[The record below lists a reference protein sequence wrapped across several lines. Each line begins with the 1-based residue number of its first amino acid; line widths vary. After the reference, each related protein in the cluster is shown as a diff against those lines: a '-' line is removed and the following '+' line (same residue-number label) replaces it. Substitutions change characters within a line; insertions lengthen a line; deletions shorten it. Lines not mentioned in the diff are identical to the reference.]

1 MNFFEP
7 FKITRALKDH
17 SFTDDKQL
25 NNFYHFN
32 VMVNAMALVTSF
44 GEKVNNLSVGKKLTS
59 GFIIVLCIML
69 LIAGAGIYGFR
80 QVDENARKETL
91 TVSIVTAL
99 NEARINRTIFQL
111 TGEEKYA
118 ELNAS
123 ALRQVGEQLASL
135 SQFNMDTEGRARF
148 AAMQTNLQTYLGVR
162 DKYIQTLRQRNTL
175 AADLHE
181 QWPSQFIEQASAY
194 SEQADASPQAAM
206 LAARLAAK
214 AQQIRSAVDA
224 LITRGDRETLNK
236 LNELLGSID
245 TTAAQLGASTR
256 DTPLPWLSALTDQTR
271 MLHSSAALF
280 VSASGDQQTQST
292 ALSNAATALNETVAD
307 FHEFRKMRMANSISH
322 VETLMLAGTLAG
334 VLFGLI
340 VAAFIT
346 RNITRPLRET
356 LAVANRIAQGDLTV
370 TVSSLRRDEPGLLMQ
385 AVGTMN
391 DSLKSI
397 ITRVRHGVDNVSRA
411 SSEIA
416 AGNIDL
422 SSRTEEQS
430 AAVVQTAA
438 SMEELTST
446 VKETAGN
453 AQQASQLAA
462 QASTNADRGGKVVN
476 EVVETMRNIQASS
489 GKIADIIS
497 VINGIA
503 FQTNI
508 LALNAAVEAA
518 RAGEQGRG
526 FAVVAGEVRTLASR
540 SATAAKEIG
549 ALITEANQRVENG
562 AQLVASA
569 GEAMEDIVGSVAK
582 VREIMD
588 EIARACTE
596 QSRGIAQIGQ
606 AMSEMD
612 TTTQQNAALVE
623 ESSAAASSLEEQA
636 RELEQMVAIFN
647 VGTSA
652 PRRAEPAAVPV
663 AAPAPKAL
671 AVAGAQ
677 GEWEHF

>member
-1 MNFFEP
+1 M
-7 FKITRALKDH
+7 
-17 SFTDDKQL
+17 
-25 NNFYHFN
+25 
-32 VMVNAMALVTSF
+32 
-44 GEKVNNLSVGKKLTS
+44 
-59 GFIIVLCIML
+59 
-69 LIAGAGIYGFR
+69 
-80 QVDENARKETL
+80 
-91 TVSIVTAL
+91 
-99 NEARINRTIFQL
+99 
-111 TGEEKYA
+111 
-118 ELNAS
+118 
-123 ALRQVGEQLASL
+123 
-135 SQFNMDTEGRARF
+135 
-148 AAMQTNLQTYLGVR
+148 
-162 DKYIQTLRQRNTL
+162 
-175 AADLHE
+175 
-181 QWPSQFIEQASAY
+181 
-194 SEQADASPQAAM
+194 
-206 LAARLAAK
+206 
-214 AQQIRSAVDA
+214 
-224 LITRGDRETLNK
+224 
-236 LNELLGSID
+236 
-245 TTAAQLGASTR
+245 
-256 DTPLPWLSALTDQTR
+256 
-271 MLHSSAALF
+271 
-280 VSASGDQQTQST
+280 
-292 ALSNAATALNETVAD
+292 
-307 FHEFRKMRMANSISH
+307 
-322 VETLMLAGTLAG
+322 
-334 VLFGLI
+334 
-340 VAAFIT
+340 T

-356 LAVANRIAQGDLTV
+356 LDVANRIAQGDLTV

-462 QASTNADRGGKVVN
+462 QASSNADRGGKVVN

-569 GEAMEDIVGSVAK
+569 GEAMEDIVGSVAQ

-647 VGTSA
+647 VGTAAPRPSA
-652 PRRAEPAAVPV
+652 PAAAPV
-663 AAPAPKAL
+663 VMTAPAPKAL

-677 GEWEHF
+677 GDWEHF

>member
-1 MNFFEP
+1 
-7 FKITRALKDH
+7 
-17 SFTDDKQL
+17 
-25 NNFYHFN
+25 
-32 VMVNAMALVTSF
+32 
-44 GEKVNNLSVGKKLTS
+44 
-59 GFIIVLCIML
+59 
-69 LIAGAGIYGFR
+69 
-80 QVDENARKETL
+80 
-91 TVSIVTAL
+91 
-99 NEARINRTIFQL
+99 
-111 TGEEKYA
+111 
-118 ELNAS
+118 
-123 ALRQVGEQLASL
+123 
-135 SQFNMDTEGRARF
+135 
-148 AAMQTNLQTYLGVR
+148 
-162 DKYIQTLRQRNTL
+162 
-175 AADLHE
+175 
-181 QWPSQFIEQASAY
+181 
-194 SEQADASPQAAM
+194 
-206 LAARLAAK
+206 
-214 AQQIRSAVDA
+214 
-224 LITRGDRETLNK
+224 
-236 LNELLGSID
+236 
-245 TTAAQLGASTR
+245 
-256 DTPLPWLSALTDQTR
+256 
-271 MLHSSAALF
+271 
-280 VSASGDQQTQST
+280 
-292 ALSNAATALNETVAD
+292 
-307 FHEFRKMRMANSISH
+307 
-322 VETLMLAGTLAG
+322 
-334 VLFGLI
+334 
-340 VAAFIT
+340 
-346 RNITRPLRET
+346 
-356 LAVANRIAQGDLTV
+356 
-370 TVSSLRRDEPGLLMQ
+370 
-385 AVGTMN
+385 
-391 DSLKSI
+391 
-397 ITRVRHGVDNVSRA
+397 
-411 SSEIA
+411 
-416 AGNIDL
+416 
-422 SSRTEEQS
+422 
-430 AAVVQTAA
+430 
-438 SMEELTST
+438 
-446 VKETAGN
+446 AGN

>member
-1 MNFFEP
+1 
-7 FKITRALKDH
+7 
-17 SFTDDKQL
+17 
-25 NNFYHFN
+25 
-32 VMVNAMALVTSF
+32 MVNAMALVTSF

-224 LITRGDRETLNK
+224 LITHGDRETLNK

-292 ALSNAATALNETVAD
+292 ALSNAATALNETVSE

-322 VETLMLAGTLAG
+322 VETLMLSGTLAG

-416 AGNIDL
+416 AGNIVL
-422 SSRTEEQS
+422 SARTEEQ
-430 AAVVQTAA
+430 AASLGETAA
-438 SMEELTST
+438 SMEQLTST
-446 VKETAGN
+446 VKHTSDN
-453 AQQASQLAA
+453 
-462 QASTNADRGGKVVN
+462 THNADLLAGSMRESAQEGN
-476 EVVETMRNIQASS
+476 QIMEEAVESMMELESS
-489 GKIADIIS
+489 ARRIDSITGIIE
-497 VINGIA
+497 GIA

-526 FAVVAGEVRTLASR
+526 FAVVASEVRNLAQR
-540 SATAAKEIG
+540 SSAAAKEIKE
-549 ALITEANQRVENG
+549 LIEQSGTHITSGSEKVSR
-562 AQLVASA
+562 A
-569 GEAMEDIVGSVAK
+569 GESMKAIINSVNQVSVLMSELALS
-582 VREIMD
+582 
-588 EIARACTE
+588 TGE
-596 QSRGIAQIGQ
+596 QSRGIEQINLAVNQ
-606 AMSEMD
+606 MD
-612 TTTQQNAALVE
+612 AVTQQNAALVE
-623 ESSAAASSLEEQA
+623 EASSAAMSLKEQSH
-636 RELEQMVAIFN
+636 LLKQTVDIFK
-647 VGTSA
+647 VS
-652 PRRAEPAAVPV
+652 
-663 AAPAPKAL
+663 
-671 AVAGAQ
+671 
-677 GEWEHF
+677 